1 MSTDG
6 AAGGAAES
14 SGDRP
19 VIAVVGGGMAGLA
32 AAWQLATGLDDGAP
46 AGRPGR
52 VGSGDGAL
60 GDVRIVV
67 LEAGSRFGGKVRST
81 EFCGR
86 TVDVAADAFLA
97 RRPEATDL
105 CTELGLDDARVAPGA
120 SGAALWARGRLR
132 MMPDGLNLGV
142 PSRWGPLARSGIL
155 SAGGAARAA
164 LDLVRTHHA
173 EPGATGD
180 RAVGEV
186 VAARLGKQVVERLVD
201 PLIGGIHAGG
211 VTDLSAE
218 STFPPLLVA
227 ERRSGSLM
235 RRLRLP
241 PPPSDPGGVTPPVF
255 WSLEGSTARLPAEL
269 AEALAARG
277 VALHTGV
284 AVERLD
290 RDGPGDGRWRLTLAG
305 DTAGVSGADG
315 SSDSTRTLTV
325 DGVILAVPAG
335 QASTLLDGHA
345 PLAAGLLAGIQ
356 HASVSVVTLAMP
368 VGTIRSHLRGTGFLV
383 PRTSTFDGRPAII
396 TGCTYLTRKWPGLAR
411 PDDELIRVSVG
422 RFGDDRADNL
432 DDDELTGAAFAEL
445 TSILDIDGRPSQ
457 SMVTRW
463 DGAFPQY
470 SVGHLDRTAR
480 IEEAVATLGGVA
492 VAGAAYRGVGIPAV
506 VGSGR
511 AAALQVLRSL
521 DAAAPPATTR

>member
-1 MSTDG
+1 VTTDG
-6 AAGGAAES
+6 AAGGAVET

-32 AAWQLATGLDDGAP
+32 AAWQLATGLDDGP
-46 AGRPGR
+46 RAGRPGR
-52 VGSGDGAL
+52 GGTGDGAL
-60 GDVRIVV
+60 DGVRIVV

-97 RRPEATDL
+97 RRPEATGL

-120 SGAALWARGRLR
+120 SGAALWARGKLR

-142 PSRWGPLARSGIL
+142 PTRWGPLARSGIL

-164 LDLVRTHHA
+164 LDLVRTHPA

-186 VAARLGKQVVERLVD
+186 VGARLGNQVVERLVD

-211 VTDLSAE
+211 VSDLSAE

-241 PPPSDPGGVTPPVF
+241 PPSDPGGVVAPVF

-284 AVERLD
+284 
-290 RDGPGDGRWRLTLAG
+290 GGGGR
-305 DTAGVSGADG
+305 
-315 SSDSTRTLTV
+315 RT
-325 DGVILAVPAG
+325 
-335 QASTLLDGHA
+335 H
-345 PLAAGLLAGIQ
+345 
-356 HASVSVVTLAMP
+356 
-368 VGTIRSHLRGTGFLV
+368 RG
-383 PRTSTFDGRPAII
+383 R
-396 TGCTYLTRKWPGLAR
+396 
-411 PDDELIRVSVG
+411 
-422 RFGDDRADNL
+422 
-432 DDDELTGAAFAEL
+432 
-445 TSILDIDGRPSQ
+445 
-457 SMVTRW
+457 
-463 DGAFPQY
+463 
-470 SVGHLDRTAR
+470 
-480 IEEAVATLGGVA
+480 
-492 VAGAAYRGVGIPAV
+492 
-506 VGSGR
+506 
-511 AAALQVLRSL
+511 RSL
-521 DAAAPPATTR
+521 DPPPPRTG